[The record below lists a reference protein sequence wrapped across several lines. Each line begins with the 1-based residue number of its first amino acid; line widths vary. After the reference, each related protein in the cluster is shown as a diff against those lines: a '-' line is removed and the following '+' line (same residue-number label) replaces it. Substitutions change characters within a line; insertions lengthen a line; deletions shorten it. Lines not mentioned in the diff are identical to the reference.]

1 MTATMM
7 EKKVNSFRSAN
18 VFKIIIISNQ
28 YFRLIIMPLT
38 FKSMT
43 KAYFVEF
50 VTFVENELLLK
61 AIELGLDKIINIEI
75 MLLNKHNFK
84 INIY

>member
-1 MTATMM
+1 
-7 EKKVNSFRSAN
+7 
-18 VFKIIIISNQ
+18 
-28 YFRLIIMPLT
+28 MPLT

-61 AIELGLDKIINIEI
+61 AIELDLDKIINIEI